1 MSRFRR
7 KGKTM
12 ASLDELDRKI
22 LRLLQEDCDISL
34 DALAKQV
41 GSSKTP
47 VWNRIKKMRKN
58 GVIRGQVALVDPEAV
73 GLGETFFVAVRTSQH
88 DAAWLEA
95 FTEAVLEIPE
105 ILEVHR
111 LTGDID
117 YLLKVQVAGTADFDR
132 VYKALIGR
140 ISLFNVTSSLS
151 METIKS
157 TTALKV

>member
-1 MSRFRR
+1 M
-7 KGKTM
+7 M
-12 ASLDELDRKI
+12 ASFDELDRKI

-34 DALAKQV
+34 DALAKEV

-58 GVIRGQVALVDPEAV
+58 GVIRRQVALVDPKAI
-73 GLGETFFVAVRTSQH
+73 GLGETFFVAIHTSKH
-88 DAAWLEA
+88 DEAWLKT
-95 FTEAVLEIPE
+95 FTDAVLALPE

-117 YLLKVQVAGTADFDR
+117 YLLKVQVSSTADFDR
-132 VYKALIGR
+132 VYKALISR

-157 TTALKV
+157 TTALNV

>member
-1 MSRFRR
+1 MSQ
-7 KGKTM
+7 
-12 ASLDELDRKI
+12 LDELDRKI

-34 DALAKQV
+34 DALAKEV

-58 GVIRGQVALVDPEAV
+58 GVIRRQVAIVDPKAV
-73 GLGETFFVAVRTSQH
+73 GLGEIFFVAVRTSRH
-88 DAAWLEA
+88 DDEWLKA
-95 FTEAVLEIPE
+95 FTEAVLALPE

-117 YLLKVQVAGTADFDR
+117 YLLKVQVSGTADFDR

-140 ISLFNVTSSLS
+140 ISLYNVTSSLS

-157 TTALKV
+157 TTALNV

>member
-47 VWNRIKKMRKN
+47 VWNRIKKMRKS

>member
-1 MSRFRR
+1 MSQ
-7 KGKTM
+7 
-12 ASLDELDRKI
+12 LDELDRKI
-22 LRLLQEDCDISL
+22 LRLLQEDSDISL
-34 DALAKQV
+34 DALAKEV

-58 GVIRGQVALVDPEAV
+58 GVIRRQVAIVDPKAV
-73 GLGETFFVAVRTSQH
+73 GLGETFFVAVRTSRH
-88 DAAWLEA
+88 DDEWLKA
-95 FTEAVLEIPE
+95 FTEAVLALPE

-117 YLLKVQVAGTADFDR
+117 YLLKVQVSGTADFDR

-140 ISLFNVTSSLS
+140 ISLYNVTSSLS

-157 TTALKV
+157 TTALNV

>member
-1 MSRFRR
+1 MSQ
-7 KGKTM
+7 
-12 ASLDELDRKI
+12 LDELDRKI

-34 DALAKQV
+34 DALAKEV

-58 GVIRGQVALVDPEAV
+58 GVIRRQVAIVDPKAV
-73 GLGETFFVAVRTSQH
+73 GLGETFFVAVRTSKH
-88 DAAWLEA
+88 DDEWLKA
-95 FTEAVLEIPE
+95 FTEAVLALPE

-117 YLLKVQVAGTADFDR
+117 YLLKVQVSGTADFDR

-140 ISLFNVTSSLS
+140 ISLYNVTSSLS

-157 TTALKV
+157 TTALNV

>member
-1 MSRFRR
+1 MSQ
-7 KGKTM
+7 
-12 ASLDELDRKI
+12 LDELDRKI

-34 DALAKQV
+34 DALAKEV

-58 GVIRGQVALVDPEAV
+58 GVIRRQVAIVDPKAV
-73 GLGETFFVAVRTSQH
+73 GLGETFFVAVRTSKH
-88 DAAWLEA
+88 DDEWLKA
-95 FTEAVLEIPE
+95 FTEAVLALPE

-117 YLLKVQVAGTADFDR
+117 YLLKVQVSGTTDFDR

-140 ISLFNVTSSLS
+140 ISLYNVTSSLS

-157 TTALKV
+157 TTALNV

>member
-1 MSRFRR
+1 
-7 KGKTM
+7 M

-47 VWNRIKKMRKN
+47 VWNRIKKMRKS